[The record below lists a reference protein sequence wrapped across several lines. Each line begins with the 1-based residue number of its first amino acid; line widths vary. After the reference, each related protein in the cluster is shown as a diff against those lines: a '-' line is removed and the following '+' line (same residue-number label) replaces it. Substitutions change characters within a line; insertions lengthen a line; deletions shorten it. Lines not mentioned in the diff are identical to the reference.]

1 MAATSTELLN
11 ERLRNQQLTQSTR
24 RKPAQVVSWLGAMQ
38 AQDYPAAK
46 WAIGLRAP
54 GCMNADID
62 QAFNDGAILRT
73 HVLRPT
79 WHFVAPVDIRWM
91 LALTGPRIVSASG
104 GRWRELGLDA
114 ATMKKSMNVI
124 ERALADGRTLTRAE
138 LAAALAKARIT
149 TEGQRLAHVVMHAEL
164 TGLVC
169 SGPVRGKQFT
179 YALLASRVPAAPA
192 DAPGTREAHVA
203 ELVRRYFTT
212 HGPAT
217 AHDFAWWSGLGVGDA
232 RRGVAALGRALA
244 SAEHD
249 GATYWFDPAAEPAP
263 AGSVHLLPPYDEH
276 FVGFRDR
283 AALLERLERAGRSA
297 ETRGIFAN
305 VLTVDGQFAGSW
317 TRAVKKGRMVVSVAP
332 LVPLTAAQRRAATR
346 AAEAYGNFA
355 GMEVDVAMSARDA
368 GSRPRPAHA

>member
-1 MAATSTELLN
+1 MKPAEI
-11 ERLRNQQLTQSTR
+11 TR
-24 RKPAQVVSWLGAMQ
+24 RRLVAQRLVAPPPDTPTAIVARLGAVQ
-38 AQDYPAAK
+38 AQDYAGAK
-46 WAIGLRAP
+46 WAIALRGAGLAEGDVERA
-54 GCMNADID
+54 MA
-62 QAFNDGAILRT
+62 DGAILRT

-79 WHFVAPVDIRWM
+79 WHFVAPADIRWM

-169 SGPVRGKQFT
+169 SGPVREKEFT
-179 YALLASRVPAAPA
+179 YALLESRVPPAPA
-192 DAPGTREAHVA
+192 GAPDTREARVA

-232 RRGVAALGRALA
+232 RRGVAALGKALA
-244 SAEHD
+244 SAGLD

-317 TRAVKKGRMVVSVAP
+317 TRAVKKGRMVVAVAP
-332 LVPLTAAQRRAATR
+332 LVPLTTAQRRAATR
-346 AAEAYGNFA
+346 AAEAYGTFA
-355 GMEVDVAMSARDA
+355 GMEVDVAISAHDA
-368 GSRPRPAHA
+368 VSRPRPAHA